1 MTKPINKLRKRDY
14 RAEYQRRIERGA
26 AKGLTRS
33 QARGHPKAKEKNI
46 RNPRPI
52 SEDAF
57 QISLKALRSGKTLAE
72 AAKEIRVSPERL
84 RNQAKARGIIR
95 RQGRKWLVRKN
106 LQRQMLVYSN
116 NQALSIIVGTFSQAS
131 KAGRYMAAVKRF
143 LRSNDAAHLE
153 PFIGKTVKD
162 KGGKIYAFETNPN
175 ALYRLAASGAESFE
189 QVYRIII

>member
-1 MTKPINKLRKRDY
+1 MKSSSQKKKRDY
-14 RAEYQRRIERGA
+14 RTEYKRRIERAA
-26 AKGLTRS
+26 AKGLSRS

-46 RNPRPI
+46 RKPRPI

-72 AAKEIRVSPERL
+72 AAKEIQVSPERL

-95 RQGRKWLVRKN
+95 RQGRQWVVRKN
-106 LQRQMLVYSN
+106 LPRRMLIYSG
-116 NQALSIIVGTFSQAS
+116 NQAIPIVVGTFSQAS

-153 PFIGKTVKD
+153 PFIGKKVTD
-162 KGGKIYAFETNPN
+162 KNGKTYVFETNPN
-175 ALYRLAASGAESFE
+175 ALYRLAASGAETFE